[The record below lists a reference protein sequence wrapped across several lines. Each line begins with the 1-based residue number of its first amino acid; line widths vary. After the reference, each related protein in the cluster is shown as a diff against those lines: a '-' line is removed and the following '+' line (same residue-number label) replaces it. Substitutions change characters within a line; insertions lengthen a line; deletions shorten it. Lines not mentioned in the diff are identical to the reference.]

1 MIKTAAG
8 LLILFCIAGQSF
20 PSTVIAHVRGVIAD
34 ASSHRPLS
42 AAAIIQDYP
51 GNGGV
56 MVQDSAFS
64 DSLGDFQ
71 VGILDSNQFSPTL
84 VVEKNGYK
92 SQTVRVPA
100 IDSASG
106 LLLDTI
112 FLVSYTQLDSVTY
125 MISGAVTDT
134 GEEGVRGAIVSI
146 MLSRGAAMIFSRED
160 TASQWGGYYN
170 VSTRLPY
177 QPSPLTVRL
186 QVQMPGFFPAD
197 VSQTLPASTQD
208 FVINLVL
215 KRNPSSAMVPVVRQ
229 LTKAIAPATRAYTVD
244 GRLLGATMYRFPGM
258 VVVRVLPDGTGRA
271 DIQVK

>member
-1 MIKTAAG
+1 VIKTAAG
-8 LLILFCIAGQSF
+8 LLVLFCIAEQSF
-20 PSTVIAHVRGVIAD
+20 PANVNVHVHGVIAD

-42 AAAIIQDYP
+42 AASIIQDYP

-71 VGILDSNQFSPTL
+71 VGILDSNQFAPTL

-92 SQTVRVPA
+92 TQTVRVPA
-100 IDSASG
+100 IDSPSG
-106 LLLDTI
+106 ILLDTI

-125 MISGAVTDT
+125 VISGAVTDT

-197 VSQTLPASTQD
+197 VSQTLPASTED

-215 KRNPSSAMVPVVRQ
+215 RRNPSSVMVPVARQ
-229 LTKAIAPATRAYTVD
+229 LTKAIAPASRTYTVD
-244 GRLLGATMYRFPGM
+244 GRLVSSARLRLCGM
-258 VVVRVLPDGTGRA
+258 IVVRISPDGAGHTN
-271 DIQVK
+271 ILVK